1 MCDLYNLPR
10 VKVKSPGNHT
20 YHLFRGPKKSVLI
33 VVTLLND
40 HFVNMYQ
47 AMLVKYI
54 DCMACSGC

>member
-33 VVTLLND
+33 VVTSIKRSLCQYVPSYVSEIYRL
-40 HFVNMYQ
+40 HGV
-47 AMLVKYI
+47 
-54 DCMACSGC
+54 